1 LVRHGSSAKR
11 IDGTGL
17 FALDSPAAS
26 QASRQQVKPQEAL
39 ARFAG
44 NNNNVHTVGNKCASF
59 ALGLALDKPT

>member
-1 LVRHGSSAKR
+1 MVQAQR

-44 NNNNVHTVGNKCASF
+44 NNNDVHTVGNNKCASLS
-59 ALGLALDKPT
+59 LGLALDKPT